1 MQIVEVKSGFE
12 ICGLKTRTSNTLE
25 MSGRGKIAAL
35 WDEFLK
41 FSYDETGEVFVP
53 QSEIYAVYH
62 DYESDFN
69 GKCSLLIGVK
79 ADTLKPG
86 ANLEKIYVHAGRYAV
101 FSIEDLSDENLD
113 AKGADLTI
121 ALWKAIWVNFENS
134 SLKRAYGTDFELYL
148 GDGIKIYIS
157 IK

>member
-12 ICGLKTRTSNTLE
+12 ICGLKTRTSNALE
-25 MSGRGKIAAL
+25 MSGHGKIAAL
-35 WDEFLK
+35 WDKFLK
-41 FSYDETGEVFVP
+41 FSYDETGEIFVP

-69 GKCSLLIGVK
+69 GKYSLLIGVK

-134 SLKRAYGTDFELYL
+134 SLKRAYDTDFELYS
-148 GDGIKIYIS
+148 GDEIKIYIS